1 MKNSDELRAVEA
13 RLQANLR
20 KRDAIARLRGVCLLY
35 QRDNPAITVG
45 EALKLDRKA
54 RPWAYRSAQ

>member
-1 MKNSDELRAVEA
+1 MKNNEELREIEA

-20 KRDAIARLRGVCLLY
+20 KRDAIARLREICLRCT
-35 QRDNPAITVG
+35 RDNPAITVG
-45 EALKLDRKA
+45 EALELDRKA